1 MQVDMFSFGVVVWEI
16 ATQETP
22 RRGFLR
28 KTQVPDEC
36 PQVIEDL
43 ITSCL
48 SSVPEERPT
57 AKEACKIIQSTFQL
71 ADPLDS
77 GPEVSPQE

>member
-1 MQVDMFSFGVVVWEI
+1 MQVDMFSFGVVLWEI

-48 SSVPEERPT
+48 NSIPEERPT
-57 AKEACKIIQSTFQL
+57 AKEACKIMMSTFHL